1 VSILRH
7 IARQSGRVRNTRKPE
22 PGLRVAAAAAAAAA
36 ATAAALPLLAPQ
48 QAGASVWEQ
57 IQHNIQGGSGTA
69 PNNPNKAGLFIQMVN
84 LDKPV
89 SASMNEVCASQANAV
104 NVYLGSQYAVWF
116 MVAASGPSGCGGEP
130 FGNVLIVAKDVSP
143 TRAGGGV
150 DPYGNPGEHD
160 SGGNRQIFALN
171 LNGSEHKRNDCAY
184 IGGSSASSK
193 WAACTLHTT
202 AKNTTSG
209 TPGARTQINEVRD
222 LSTMTAPRLYMGDF
236 NERDYI
242 ISNYTGWRWD
252 TLSTGSG
259 THIPSGKKID
269 WVLGEGNSNFTRL
282 NPSVVGTQGTWGYES
297 DHYSLIS
304 YLRAT

>member
-1 VSILRH
+1 MSLLRKL
-7 IARQSGRVRNTRKPE
+7 ARQAGRNRSVHQHE
-22 PGLRVAAAAAAAAA
+22 HGLRVAAAAAAAASA
-36 ATAAALPLLAPQ
+36 AVVPVLMPQ
-48 QAGASVWEQ
+48 QAGASSVWEQ

-69 PNNPNKAGLFIQMVN
+69 PNNPNKAGLFIQVVN

-104 NVYLGSQYAVWF
+104 NFYLGAQYSVWF
-116 MVAASGPSGCGGEP
+116 TVAATGPSGCGGEA
-130 FGNVLIVAKDVSP
+130 FGNVLLVAKDVSP

-150 DPYGNPGEHD
+150 DPYGSPGDHD
-160 SGGNRQIFALN
+160 SGGNRQIFGLN

-184 IGGSSASSK
+184 IGGSNASSK

-202 AKNTTSG
+202 ANRTSSG
-209 TPGARTQINEVRD
+209 KPGARTQIDEVRD

-259 THIPSGKKID
+259 TYIPSSKKID
-269 WVLGEGNSNFTRL
+269 WVLGEGNSNYSRL
-282 NPSVVGTQGTWGYES
+282 TSSAVGAEGTWGYES

-304 YLRAT
+304 YLRAN